1 MNRLKLVIILLLFLS
16 SRQSFC
22 QSSDFNEI
30 IEHGIESYDK
40 GDYKEALRLY
50 NLAKKI
56 DTTSGVLNYE
66 IASTYLA
73 LKDTAK
79 ALAYCEK
86 SIKSTDKLNELA
98 FVLYGTILDGQ
109 NKSAAAIEKFTE
121 GLKIYPN
128 SSILHYNLALTYFN
142 NYKDKE
148 AEENAKKAIAIN
160 PQYASSHLI
169 LAYTML
175 AQKKRIP
182 CIFALY
188 NFLLLEPKGKR
199 AEKAYKELNK
209 QLSSGVTQNDSSKTT
224 INLTGNNTNEFS
236 SLEILLGIIEA
247 SKNTVENKKKM
258 EEILFYENT
267 KDFFAILADLP
278 KIKTT
283 FWTKYYIDY
292 FGAMYKNN
300 LVEPFC
306 YYISQTKYDEDVSIW
321 LKNHTQKIADLKSW
335 NATFLR

>member
-1 MNRLKLVIILLLFLS
+1 MNRLKLFFILLLFIS
-16 SRQSFC
+16 SHQAFC
-22 QSSDFNEI
+22 QVSDFDEI
-30 IEHGIESYDK
+30 IDHGIESYDK

-56 DTTSGVLNYE
+56 DSTSGVLNYE
-66 IASTYLA
+66 IAACYYA
-73 LKDTAK
+73 LKDTTT

-86 SIKSTDKLNELA
+86 SIKSTDKFNELA
-98 FVLYGTILDGQ
+98 YVLYGTILDAQ
-109 NKSAAAIEKFTE
+109 NKSASAIEKYTE
-121 GLKIYPN
+121 GINIYPN
-128 SSILHYNLALTYFN
+128 SNILHYNLALTYFN

-148 AEENAKKAIAIN
+148 AEENAKKAIVLN

-209 QLSSGVTQNDSSKTT
+209 QLLTGVTQNDSSKTT
-224 INLTGNNTNEFS
+224 ISLTGNNTNEFS

-258 EEILFYENT
+258 EEVLFYENT

-278 KIKTT
+278 KPKTT

-321 LKNHTQKIADLKSW
+321 LRNNQSKIADLKSW

>member
-1 MNRLKLVIILLLFLS
+1 MNHLKLFFILLLFIS
-16 SRQSFC
+16 SHQAFC
-22 QSSDFNEI
+22 QVSDFDEI
-30 IEHGIESYDK
+30 IDHGIESYDK

-56 DTTSGVLNYE
+56 DSTSGVLNYE
-66 IASTYLA
+66 IAACYYA
-73 LKDTAK
+73 LKDTTT

-86 SIKSTDKLNELA
+86 SIKSTDKFNELA
-98 FVLYGTILDGQ
+98 YVLYGTILDAQ
-109 NKSAAAIEKFTE
+109 NKSASAIEKYTE
-121 GLKIYPN
+121 GINIYPN

-148 AEENAKKAIAIN
+148 AEENAKKAIALN

-169 LAYTML
+169 LAYTLL

-209 QLSSGVTQNDSSKTT
+209 QLSTGVTQNDSSKTT
-224 INLTGNNTNEFS
+224 ISLTGNNTNEFS

-258 EEILFYENT
+258 EEVLFYENT

-278 KIKTT
+278 KTKTT
-283 FWTKYYIDY
+283 FWTKYYID
-292 FGAMYKNN
+292 FFAAMYKNN

-321 LKNHTQKIADLKSW
+321 LRNNQSKIADLKSW

>member
-1 MNRLKLVIILLLFLS
+1 MRHRIW
-16 SRQSFC
+16 C
-22 QSSDFNEI
+22 
-30 IEHGIESYDK
+30 
-40 GDYKEALRLY
+40 
-50 NLAKKI
+50 
-56 DTTSGVLNYE
+56 LNYE
-66 IASTYLA
+66 IATTYLA

-109 NKSAAAIEKFTE
+109 NKSDAAIEKFTE

-182 CIFALY
+182 CIFCAL
-188 NFLLLEPKGKR
+188 
-199 AEKAYKELNK
+199 
-209 QLSSGVTQNDSSKTT
+209 QL
-224 INLTGNNTNEFS
+224 F
-236 SLEILLGIIEA
+236 IIR
-247 SKNTVENKKKM
+247 
-258 EEILFYENT
+258 T
-267 KDFFAILADLP
+267 K
-278 KIKTT
+278 
-283 FWTKYYIDY
+283 
-292 FGAMYKNN
+292 
-300 LVEPFC
+300 
-306 YYISQTKYDEDVSIW
+306 
-321 LKNHTQKIADLKSW
+321 
-335 NATFLR
+335 